1 LAANYYHIGILV
13 KDIDEA
19 IERFS
24 RVFQIAFNPPA
35 SMTRGMTWHGHPIE
49 ETMRVSYSTT
59 EPFVELIECAGSG
72 YFSCEQG
79 EGVHHVGI
87 WSPEHGS
94 PEWNERFGALAVEAS
109 IPHPD
114 GRIRTALTDP
124 ASLHNVRLELIDE
137 ADRAAVESWI
147 MNGTALTS
155 PEPRR

>member
-1 LAANYYHIGILV
+1 
-13 KDIDEA
+13 
-19 IERFS
+19 
-24 RVFQIAFNPPA
+24 
-35 SMTRGMTWHGHPIE
+35 
-49 ETMRVSYSTT
+49 
-59 EPFVELIECAGSG
+59 
-72 YFSCEQG
+72 
-79 EGVHHVGI
+79 
-87 WSPEHGS
+87 
-94 PEWNERFGALAVEAS
+94 LAVEAS